1 MKSSNPSA
9 ENPSTLPDPRTI
21 TIAADAVSVEKR
33 WLESLRQALGDEA
46 DAYAW
51 NVSSETPSTEWG
63 AMLFID
69 GNHPRLRKILT
80 EVDRHGRSV
89 FVIWS
94 EDSRDWEWE
103 DDLAE
108 RVDDLVVYPFRRI
121 ELQSKFRLHQHLRL
135 WGEVGE
141 LHRSFGDILQA
152 LDEDVQLAERLQ
164 KARLPN
170 RYPAVR
176 GLQIRSRYL
185 AGLKGGDHFDLAES
199 KEGSRISILLS
210 DSSSYGLSSS
220 FLSVLMRMTM
230 KLSRDE
236 ARSSIDTV
244 KLIADELVLGLK
256 EKDKLALFYG
266 ILNRKDFRFR
276 YLHLGGSAFLHARR
290 GQGFEIHASHGD
302 PLSIANSDLSRFQE
316 KEIVLEPEDRI
327 VLLSDGFIEAC
338 GGLLEAK
345 ALLDPLRGKD
355 SADITNELVFRVKKK
370 LVNPDE
376 DLPPQD
382 CTALVF
388 DIDAKLLRLA

>member
-1 MKSSNPSA
+1 MESNSPK
-9 ENPSTLPDPRTI
+9 ENTLAPAPDARTI
-21 TIAADAVSVEKR
+21 TVAGHSVATEKR
-33 WLESLRQALGDEA
+33 WIESLRQALGA
-46 DAYAW
+46 DADTYEW
-51 NVSSETPSTEWG
+51 NSSAETDPARWG
-63 AMLFID
+63 AMLFVD
-69 GNHPRLRKILT
+69 GNHPQLRKILG

-94 EDSRDWEWE
+94 EDSRDWQWE
-103 DDLAE
+103 DELAE

-121 ELQSKFRLHQHLRL
+121 ELESKFRLHQHLRL
-135 WGEVGE
+135 WSEVGE
-141 LHRSFGDILQA
+141 LHRSFGDLLKA

-170 RYPAVR
+170 RFPAVR

-199 KEGSRISILLS
+199 KEGSRISILMS

-236 ARSSIDTV
+236 ARSSVETV
-244 KLIADELVLGLK
+244 KLIADELLLGLK
-256 EKDKLALFYG
+256 EKDRLALFYG

-276 YLHLGGSAFLHARR
+276 YIHLGGSAFLHARK
-290 GQGFEIHASHGD
+290 GKPFEIHASHGD
-302 PLSIANSDLSRFQE
+302 PLSLANADVSAFQE
-316 KEIVLEPEDRI
+316 KEIVFEPEDRI
-327 VLLSDGFIEAC
+327 VLLSDGFVEAC
-338 GGLLEAK
+338 GGLMEAK
-345 ALLDPLRGKD
+345 TLLDPLRGKE
-355 SADITNELVFRVKKK
+355 SADLTNELVFRVKRT

>member
-1 MKSSNPSA
+1 METN
-9 ENPSTLPDPRTI
+9 STSEKNLTPVPDARTI
-21 TIAADAVSVEKR
+21 TVAGQSISVEKR
-33 WLESLRQALGDEA
+33 WIDSLRQALGNEA
-46 DAYAW
+46 DAYEW
-51 NVSSETPSTEWG
+51 TSSAETSAERWG
-63 AMLFID
+63 AMVFVD
-69 GNHPRLRKILT
+69 GNHPQFRKILT
-80 EVDRHGRSV
+80 EVDRHGRSI

-94 EDSRDWEWE
+94 EESRDWQWE
-103 DDLAE
+103 DELAE
-108 RVDDLVVYPFRRI
+108 RVDDLVVYPFRKI
-121 ELQSKFRLHQHLRL
+121 ELESKFRLHQHLRL
-135 WGEVGE
+135 WSEVGE
-141 LHRSFGDILQA
+141 LHRSFGDLLKA

-199 KEGSRISILLS
+199 KEGSRISILMS

-236 ARSSIDTV
+236 ARSSTDTV
-244 KLIADELVLGLK
+244 KLIADELLLGLK
-256 EKDKLALFYG
+256 EKDRLALFYG

-276 YLHLGGSAFLHARR
+276 YLHLGGSAFFHARK
-290 GQGFEIHASHGD
+290 GKPFEIHASHGD
-302 PLSIANSDLSRFQE
+302 PLSLANSDVSVFQE
-316 KEIVLEPEDRI
+316 KEVIFEPEDRI
-327 VLLSDGFIEAC
+327 VLLSDGFVEAC
-338 GGLLEAK
+338 GGLIEAK
-345 ALLDPLRGKD
+345 ALLDPLRAKD
-355 SADITNELVFRVKKK
+355 SADLTNELVFRVKRT